1 LKDTKGQDAVNV
13 KKGDAILLDLE
24 GRRCEGVEP
33 PRSSEGRIEDD
44 DGEKKGVF
52 QKAKSWLVIVG
63 EKDLVEGLDIGLVSR
78 ELQVTTEV
86 YIDLCLTC
94 RTHLLYVPRWFYIK
108 ANMKDGQTAYIYC
121 HSDFALRKGTRKFEE
136 CEIAPNTNVI
146 YKATVLQIVQDTSRL
161 NPYFSIQ
168 KALTRKKIAN
178 DLYQYELL
186 NLTPVE
192 AAADDEK
199 NTNGEARDRALKL
212 YRQAG
217 RDMKDL
223 LDGTYFA
230 QVELDHP
237 QRKECRQLMIDSY
250 NNVTVVYM
258 HAKQYT
264 KALDAAEIAM
274 KRDPK
279 NLKAMVRHA
288 KLQVILAN
296 SEKNLKEAADAIRV
310 AEKAICYK
318 DKAEE
323 AELQKIRAQYKKRQ
337 QRILGQ

>member
-1 LKDTKGQDAVNV
+1 
-13 KKGDAILLDLE
+13 
-24 GRRCEGVEP
+24 
-33 PRSSEGRIEDD
+33 
-44 DGEKKGVF
+44 
-52 QKAKSWLVIVG
+52 
-63 EKDLVEGLDIGLVSR
+63 
-78 ELQVTTEV
+78 
-86 YIDLCLTC
+86 
-94 RTHLLYVPRWFYIK
+94 
-108 ANMKDGQTAYIYC
+108 MKDGQTAYIYC
-121 HSDFALRKGTRKFEE
+121 HSHFALGKGTRKFEE

-161 NPYFSIQ
+161 NPYFTIQ

-178 DLYQYELL
+178 DLYQHELL
-186 NLTPVE
+186 NLTPAE
-192 AAADDEK
+192 AAAADNDK
-199 NTNGEARDRALKL
+199 SMNDEARNRALKL

-230 QVELDHP
+230 QVEPDHP

-258 HAKQYT
+258 HAKQYS

-279 NLKAMVRHA
+279 NLKAIVRHA

-296 SEKNLKEAADAIRV
+296 SETKLHAAANAIKV
-310 AEKAICYK
+310 AENAICYK
-318 DKAEE
+318 DKAED

-337 QRILGQ
+337 QQIQGQ

>member
-1 LKDTKGQDAVNV
+1 M
-13 KKGDAILLDLE
+13 
-24 GRRCEGVEP
+24 EP
-33 PRSSEGRIEDD
+33 
-44 DGEKKGVF
+44 
-52 QKAKSWLVIVG
+52 
-63 EKDLVEGLDIGLVSR
+63 
-78 ELQVTTEV
+78 
-86 YIDLCLTC
+86 
-94 RTHLLYVPRWFYIK
+94 LYLYLNIK

-121 HSDFALRKGTRKFEE
+121 HSDFALGKGTRKFED

-168 KALTRKKIAN
+168 KAMTRKKIAN
-178 DLYQYELL
+178 DLYQHELL
-186 NLTPVE
+186 NLTPAE
-192 AAADDEK
+192 AADDK
-199 NTNGEARDRALKL
+199 NMNSEARERALKL

-230 QVELDHP
+230 QVEQEHP

-250 NNVTVVYM
+250 NNVTVIYM

-264 KALDAAEIAM
+264 KALDAAEVAM

-279 NLKAMVRHA
+279 NLKAMVRLA
-288 KLQVILAN
+288 KLQVQLAS
-296 SEKNLKEAADAIRV
+296 SEKKLKEAAEAIKV
-310 AEKAICYK
+310 AENAICYK

-337 QRILGQ
+337 KQIMGQ